1 MIDFDKVGFIHKVL
15 FIAKDDIKAW
25 PVLPPKRIIIIGDP
39 GCIAHHES
47 MDEARLVVPAID
59 EFAAS
64 VGCSA
69 VQVHEFILELNQI
82 ERNKRSFDDFTTDM
96 RDELLESMVLLND
109 RIDHYCDAIIQEPIN
124 YPKQI
129 KLRPV
134 HYNAPVIKPKFIR
147 KGNRHK

>member
-1 MIDFDKVGFIHKVL
+1 MIDFDRIGFVNKVII
-15 FIAKDDIKAW
+15 IAKDDIAAW
-25 PVLPPKRIIIIGDP
+25 PVLPPKRILIIGDP

-47 MDEARLVVPAID
+47 MNEAKLVVAAID

-69 VQVHEFILELNQI
+69 EQVHEFILELNQI
-82 ERNKRSFDDFTTDM
+82 ERNKRSFDDFM
-96 RDELLESMVLLND
+96 RDELIASIELISK
-109 RIDHYCDAIIQEPIN
+109 RIDNYSAEIIHEQIN

-129 KLRPV
+129 KLKPV